1 VSVLELII
9 DPDLERSEAWRRS
22 VKCRLL
28 EGGFLEREHEIER
41 AGPEVTILAILMV
54 IDDNPGDIRLI
65 RGAVAQADPSMEV
78 VAFDGGPEALDA
90 LCGNGPDMRPDA
102 ILLDLQLRT
111 GNGLDLLRVIRF
123 VPRLAEVPVVIL
135 TSSTGASDEHR
146 SRLLGASS
154 FLSKPLNVD
163 DYLQVMRQIVHQIR
177 NGPASTAG
185 TTNDES
191 RELT

>member
-1 VSVLELII
+1 
-9 DPDLERSEAWRRS
+9 
-22 VKCRLL
+22 
-28 EGGFLEREHEIER
+28 
-41 AGPEVTILAILMV
+41 MV

-78 VAFDGGPEALDA
+78 VAFDGGPEVLAA
-90 LCGNGPDMRPDA
+90 LCGNRLDMRPDA

-154 FLSKPLNVD
+154 FLSKPLNLD
-163 DYLQVMRQIVHQIR
+163 DYLQVVRQIVQQIR
-177 NGPASTAG
+177 KCPVSTAG

-191 RELT
+191 PE